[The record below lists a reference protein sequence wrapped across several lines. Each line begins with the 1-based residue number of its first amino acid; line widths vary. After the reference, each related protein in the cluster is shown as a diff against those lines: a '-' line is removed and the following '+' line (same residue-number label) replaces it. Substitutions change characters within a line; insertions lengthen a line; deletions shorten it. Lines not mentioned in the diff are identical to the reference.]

1 MEQVAGEVEVEA
13 LHHRHLCW
21 VQEEVRNPWSAVGQ
35 VVAGEDKGSVRRPW
49 VRVSKT
55 AVGRTVTLENALE
68 AEVVGD
74 HLCLM
79 EEVGEASLH
88 GMKVVERMGPLAVA
102 GLG

>member
-1 MEQVAGEVEVEA
+1 M
-13 LHHRHLCW
+13 
-21 VQEEVRNPWSAVGQ
+21 AVG
-35 VVAGEDKGSVRRPW
+35 G
-49 VRVSKT
+49 
-55 AVGRTVTLENALE
+55 TVTPENALE

-79 EEVGEASLH
+79 EEVGGASLH